1 MTTRNVFAYTAGFGA
16 LLLSS
21 LLLLAMLLWPSLFG
35 RGSGFSRAL
44 LAGLQLF
51 LVWLVVTSAVRT
63 VHRLKPRVDFWQLF
77 AAGLATAMGGVLL
90 KEIIWR
96 IIGRPLTAD
105 FSGKGLLF
113 FGGIALLASSIAV
126 IRLRVRNRMMGQVL
140 EFGLIATAV
149 YLFFQTMQ

>member
-1 MTTRNVFAYTAGFGA
+1 MRSIARSRPRNGGE
-16 LLLSS
+16 
-21 LLLLAMLLWPSLFG
+21 
-35 RGSGFSRAL
+35 SR
-44 LAGLQLF
+44 
-51 LVWLVVTSAVRT
+51 
-63 VHRLKPRVDFWQLF
+63 
-77 AAGLATAMGGVLL
+77 
-90 KEIIWR
+90 R

>member
-1 MTTRNVFAYTAGFGA
+1 MTNRNIFAYTAGFGA

-63 VHRLKPRVDFWQLF
+63 VHRLKPRVDLWQLF

-105 FSGKGLLF
+105 FSGKGFLF